1 MGQSSDE
8 RLIRRRPMKL
18 HFSDYSGPTGLYV
31 ANGKKM
37 LPLDDPAGATAFV
50 GAAMQAGTIDP
61 KQATKIQ
68 DAVDSASQANS

>member
-1 MGQSSDE
+1 
-8 RLIRRRPMKL
+8 MKL

>member
-1 MGQSSDE
+1 
-8 RLIRRRPMKL
+8 MKL
-18 HFSDYSGPTGLYV
+18 HFSDYSGPTGLLV

-61 KQATKIQ
+61 KQAAQIQ
-68 DAVDSASQANS
+68 NAVDSASHAGS